1 MGCSIKGYG
10 KEGPLIT
17 DGHPTGLILNHAYGI
32 RDIISLEEFGGEK
45 VNLIFLRNP
54 WGKGEWTGAWSEESE
69 EYKKNLSAL
78 KKYNETLDID
88 EQINFESKPEDGSF
102 LIDFEEWKDLFST
115 LFINLDFPEKWT
127 GVRFSS

>member
-1 MGCSIKGYG
+1 MTDSKYFTTTKKGKLY
-10 KEGPLIT
+10 IF
-17 DGHPTGLILNHAYGI
+17 
-32 RDIISLEEFGGEK
+32 SLLCFQK
-45 VNLIFLRNP
+45 ANLIFLRNP

-88 EQINFESKPEDGSF
+88 EQINFEAKPEDGSF